1 MLLVIAALSGLILT
15 PAPAK
20 AALITV
26 EIEAVVDSVSDDG
39 NYLEGK
45 IKVGDIITGF
55 YLYDSTTP
63 DSNPSPYIGMYEHY
77 TLPYGIKLSIGGFV
91 FQSDPDDV
99 DFLVSVGNAGGPY
112 SMDNYLIASRNNLSL
127 SNGAPVDRISWQLDD
142 PTGTALSSD
151 ALPTAPPV
159 LDDWQSVFGLRISAD
174 RMWGIDAHVTSAIPE
189 PSTMLFLGLGTVLLK
204 KRQ

>member
-159 LDDWQSVFGLRISAD
+159 LDDWQTDVLVFGAD
-174 RMWGIDAHVTSAIPE
+174 RRYGIGAHVTSAIPE
-189 PSTMLFLGLGTVLLK
+189 PSTIILLSLAALVLS
-204 KRQ
+204 KRS